1 MLHRRWLFLVWLA
14 IVLNVLSPVLASV
27 RAAATG
33 TLTVELCSATAR
45 HDGTSGST
53 VQIAIDLQGDG
64 SADDSAAH
72 HSVAHCLYC
81 PGFAAGF
88 ALASMP
94 ALDVPSAHFVYRVR
108 QPASPAP
115 VYARSALRVA
125 ESRAPPV
132 SPRLSI

>member
-1 MLHRRWLFLVWLA
+1 MLHRRWLALVWLA
-14 IVLNVLSPVLASV
+14 IVLNVLSPVLASA

-33 TLTVELCSATAR
+33 TLAIDLCSATAP
-45 HDGTSGST
+45 HGST
-53 VQIAIDLQGDG
+53 VQVSIDLQGN
-64 SADDSAAH
+64 DSNDPSGDPAAH

-88 ALASMP
+88 ALASPP
-94 ALDVPSAHFVYRVR
+94 ALDVPTAHFIYRVR

-125 ESRAPPV
+125 ESRAPPA
-132 SPRLSI
+132 SPSLSI

>member
-14 IVLNVLSPVLASV
+14 IVLNVLSPVLASA

-33 TLTVELCSATAR
+33 TLAVELCSATAP
-45 HDGTSGST
+45 HGST
-53 VQIAIDLQGDG
+53 VQVAIDLQGDG

-81 PGFAAGF
+81 PGFA
-88 ALASMP
+88 LASVP

-132 SPRLSI
+132 SPSLSI

>member
-1 MLHRRWLFLVWLA
+1 MFSRRWLSLVWLA
-14 IVLNVLSPVLASV
+14 IVLNVLSPVLASA
-27 RAAATG
+27 RAAQNG
-33 TLTVELCSATAR
+33 TLAVDLCSATAPP
-45 HDGTSGST
+45 GST
-53 VQIAIDLQGDG
+53 VQVAIDLQGEG

-88 ALASMP
+88 ALASPP

-108 QPASPAP
+108 PLASPAP

-125 ESRAPPV
+125 ESRAPPAA
-132 SPRLSI
+132 PALLI

>member
-1 MLHRRWLFLVWLA
+1 MFHRRWLFLVWLA
-14 IVLNVLSPVLASV
+14 IVLNVLSPVLAAA

-33 TLTVELCSATAR
+33 PLAIELCSATAR
-45 HDGTSGST
+45 HDGTAGRT
-53 VQIAIDLQGDG
+53 VRIAVDLQGNG
-64 SADDSAAH
+64 SADGSAAH

-88 ALASMP
+88 ALASVP

-132 SPRLSI
+132 SPTLSI

>member
-14 IVLNVLSPVLASV
+14 IVLNVLSPVLASA

-33 TLTVELCSATAR
+33 TLAVELCSATAP
-45 HDGTSGST
+45 HGST
-53 VQIAIDLQGDG
+53 VQVAIDVPGDG

-81 PGFAAGF
+81 PGFAAGL
-88 ALASMP
+88 ALASLP

-108 QPASPAP
+108 QPATPAP

-132 SPRLSI
+132 SPSLSI

>member
-1 MLHRRWLFLVWLA
+1 MFHRRWLSLVWLA
-14 IVLNVLSPVLASV
+14 IVLNVLSPVLASA

-33 TLTVELCSATAR
+33 TLAVELCSATAP
-45 HDGTSGST
+45 HGST
-53 VQIAIDLQGDG
+53 VQIAVDLPSDG
-64 SADDSAAH
+64 SADDSTAR

-88 ALASMP
+88 ALASPP
-94 ALDVPSAHFVYRVR
+94 ALDIPSAHFVYRVR

-132 SPRLSI
+132 SSSLLI

>member
-14 IVLNVLSPVLASV
+14 IVLNVLSPVLASA

-33 TLTVELCSATAR
+33 TLAVELCSVTAP
-45 HDGTSGST
+45 HGST
-53 VQIAIDLQGDG
+53 VQVAIDLQGDG
-64 SADDSAAH
+64 SIDDSAAH

-81 PGFAAGF
+81 PGFAAGL
-88 ALASMP
+88 ALASLP

-108 QPASPAP
+108 PPATPAP

-125 ESRAPPV
+125 ESRAPPA
-132 SPRLSI
+132 SPSLSI

>member
-14 IVLNVLSPVLASV
+14 IVLNVLSPVLASA

-33 TLTVELCSATAR
+33 TLAVELCSATAP
-45 HDGTSGST
+45 HGST
-53 VQIAIDLQGDG
+53 VQIAVDLQGDG
-64 SADDSAAH
+64 SADASSDRAAH

-81 PGFAAGF
+81 PGFAAGL
-88 ALASMP
+88 ALASLP
-94 ALDVPSAHFVYRVR
+94 ALDAPTAHFVYRVR
-108 QPASPAP
+108 QLANPAP

-132 SPRLSI
+132 SPSLSI

>member
-1 MLHRRWLFLVWLA
+1 MLHRRWLSLVWLA
-14 IVLNVLSPVLASV
+14 IVLNVLSPVLASA

-33 TLTVELCSATAR
+33 TLAVELCSATAP
-45 HDGTSGST
+45 HDGTAGST
-53 VQIAIDLQGDG
+53 VQIAVDLQGDG

-88 ALASMP
+88 ALASLP

-132 SPRLSI
+132 SPLLSI

>member
-1 MLHRRWLFLVWLA
+1 MFHRRWLFLVWLA
-14 IVLNVLSPVLASV
+14 IVLNGLSPVLASA
-27 RAAATG
+27 RAAQTG
-33 TLTVELCSATAR
+33 TLAVELCSATAP
-45 HDGTSGST
+45 HGSS
-53 VQIAIDLQGDG
+53 VQIAIDLQDEGA
-64 SADDSAAH
+64 ADDSAAH

-88 ALASMP
+88 ALASPP

-115 VYARSALRVA
+115 VYARNALRVA

-132 SPRLSI
+132 SPLLSI